1 MEIEYSEGSIELKNK
16 SLSDLDK
23 FVLDFIDILKD
34 HFKYV
39 IVSGYVAILFGRSRG
54 TEDID
59 ILIEKI
65 TKPKFFQFIDEICN
79 NYDFL
84 NPEDKEGLFE
94 MLGENLG
101 IRISKKEEII
111 PNIELK
117 IIKNEVEQCVLDNR
131 LKVLLDENNLY
142 ISPIE
147 IQIAYKLFLGS
158 EKDII
163 DAIHLNKIF
172 QNYIKQEELI
182 YWAKYFKVES
192 KLKNCLVKR

>member
-1 MEIEYSEGSIELKNK
+1 MEIEYSKDSIILKNR

-23 FVLDFIDILKD
+23 FVLDFVEILKD
-34 HFKYV
+34 HFNYV

-54 TEDID
+54 TEDVD

-65 TKPKFFQFIDEICN
+65 TKTEFFKFVDEIEVR
-79 NYDFL
+79 YEFL
-84 NPEDKEGLFE
+84 NPEDRDGLYE

-101 IRISKKEEII
+101 IRISKKNEII

-117 IIKNEVEQCVLDNR
+117 IIKNELEQYVLDNR
-131 LKVLLDENNLY
+131 LKVELDKNLLY
-142 ISPIE
+142 ISPVE
-147 IQIAYKLFLGS
+147 IQLAYKLYLGS

-172 QNYIKQEELI
+172 HNYIQQEELE
-182 YWAKYFKVES
+182 YWVKYFKVES
-192 KLKNCLVKR
+192 KLKNCLVKK